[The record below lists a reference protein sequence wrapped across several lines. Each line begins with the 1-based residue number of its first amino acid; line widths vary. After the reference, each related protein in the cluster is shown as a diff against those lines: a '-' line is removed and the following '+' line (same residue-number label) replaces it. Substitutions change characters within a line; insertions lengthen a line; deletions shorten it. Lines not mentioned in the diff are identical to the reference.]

1 MVGKSL
7 CRESSWWER
16 LGKKKHAGS
25 KIIIIDLIKRIEE
38 RNKTKKYPFLQL
50 DFFISRFFLESSN
63 EVYYHDVKM
72 LPLIYQ
78 DGFGKFSS
86 TGWK

>member
-1 MVGKSL
+1 MKQR
-7 CRESSWWER
+7 CYD
-16 LGKKKHAGS
+16 KDNY
-25 KIIIIDLIKRIEE
+25 IDLIKRFEE

-78 DGFGKFSS
+78 DGLGKFSS
-86 TGWK
+86 SRMEMTE